1 MQEILK
7 RMHLEINKMNTA
19 SLSHG
24 LLSTIEDISFEIY
37 RGHLRFFIL
46 RTFFTCRF
54 GSSMNTIFWTLFGQI
69 DESSFKINE
78 SGYGAIWKTGMTLF
92 GAFNIVAVL
101 VALNMLIA
109 ILNQRYTSVT
119 VSIKISSLL
128 EVAQGQITCQKSRG
142 FAKPQLVSRVEE

>member
-1 MQEILK
+1 
-7 RMHLEINKMNTA
+7 MNTA
-19 SLSHG
+19 SLSQEHLSIG
-24 LLSTIEDISFEIY
+24 LKTFSFEIY

-46 RTFFTCRF
+46 RTISTCRF

-101 VALNMLIA
+101 VALNMLRKKEA
-109 ILNQRYTSVT
+109 WLRRPARYLHIFFSVPGL
-119 VSIKISSLL
+119 KLQNGK
-128 EVAQGQITCQKSRG
+128 AY
-142 FAKPQLVSRVEE
+142 

>member
-1 MQEILK
+1 MEGRERCKKILK
-7 RMHLEINKMNTA
+7 RMHLEIINIINTA

-24 LLSTIEDISFEIY
+24 LLSRIEDISFEIY

-46 RTFFTCRF
+46 RTISTCRF
-54 GSSMNTIFWTLFGQI
+54 GSSMNTIFWTLFGRI

-78 SGYGAIWKTGMTLF
+78 SGYSAIWKTGMTLF

-119 VSIKISSLL
+119 VSIEISSLL
-128 EVAQGQITCQKSRG
+128 KVAQVQM
-142 FAKPQLVSRVEE
+142 A

>member
-1 MQEILK
+1 
-7 RMHLEINKMNTA
+7 
-19 SLSHG
+19 
-24 LLSTIEDISFEIY
+24 
-37 RGHLRFFIL
+37 
-46 RTFFTCRF
+46 
-54 GSSMNTIFWTLFGQI
+54 MNTIFWTLFGQI

-119 VSIKISSLL
+119 VSIEISSLL
-128 EVAQGQITCQKSRG
+128 KVAQVQMALENSRDS
-142 FAKPQLVSRVEE
+142 AKLELVSMRMRGGARVM